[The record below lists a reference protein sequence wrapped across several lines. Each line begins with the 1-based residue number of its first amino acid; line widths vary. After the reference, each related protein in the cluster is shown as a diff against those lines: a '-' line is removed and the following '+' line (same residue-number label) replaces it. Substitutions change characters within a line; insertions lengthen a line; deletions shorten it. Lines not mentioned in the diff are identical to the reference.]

1 MKTLTTPVVSLAVCA
16 MVGLAGCHRGES
28 IDTHAL
34 RPGAFD
40 PCVMALAPH
49 QGTGDVDSDIARVQ
63 QRARDAAHPVPPL
76 TELAQ
81 QFITRAR
88 TSQVATYYVMA
99 EHAALCVES
108 KDPGNAQALLMRGHV
123 LHQFH
128 RFAEAEVLA
137 RQVVAKRGLFLDYG
151 LLGDVLLEQGRI
163 QDAADAYQKMID
175 LKPYFHSYTRAA
187 HLRWIKGDLSGAI
200 ELIGMAI
207 KAASPR
213 DPESA
218 AWAYTRLANYELQAG
233 RREDAMLASDR
244 ALSYQ
249 PAYAAALLVRGR
261 TLLADGKAAAA
272 VDVLRRAALNSPLPE
287 HEWAL
292 ADALRAVGDLDE
304 ARTVEERLGR
314 GGATTD
320 PRTFALY
327 LATRRERSDEA
338 LALAEKEMTNR
349 QDVFTLDAL
358 AWSLAAAGRTAEA
371 DAVMT
376 RALAEGTQ
384 DARLFYHAGVIASAR
399 GESARARRWFDKAAA
414 SAQMLLPSERDD
426 MTQQLASVKGQ
437 AHNRRSAI

>member
-1 MKTLTTPVVSLAVCA
+1 MKTLSTVVVSLV
-16 MVGLAGCHRGES
+16 VSTVFGLAACRREAVA
-28 IDTHAL
+28 THAA

-49 QGTGDVDSDIARVQ
+49 QGTGDVDAGIARLQ
-63 QRARDAAHPVPPL
+63 QRARDAAHPIAPL
-76 TELAQ
+76 NELAQ

-88 TSQVATYYVMA
+88 TSQVSTYYVMA

-108 KDPGNAQALLMRGHV
+108 KDPGNAQALLIRGHV

-128 RFAEAEVLA
+128 RFAEAETLA

-163 QDAADAYQKMID
+163 EDAGDAYQKMID

-187 HLRWIKGDLSGAI
+187 HLRWIKGDLPGAV
-200 ELIGMAI
+200 ELIQLAI
-207 KAASPR
+207 KAVSPR

-233 RREDAMLASDR
+233 RGAEALRASDA
-244 ALSYQ
+244 ALGYQ
-249 PAYAAALLVRGR
+249 RDYAAALLVRGR
-261 TLLADGKAAAA
+261 TLLADGKPDAA
-272 VDVLRRAALNSPLPE
+272 VAALRRAALVSPLPE

-292 ADALRAVGDLDE
+292 ADGLRAAGNLDE
-304 ARTVEERLGR
+304 ARAVEERLGR
-314 GGATTD
+314 SGAMSD

-327 LATRRERSDEA
+327 LATRRERTDEA
-338 LALAEKEMTNR
+338 VALAQKEMANR
-349 QDVFTLDAL
+349 KDVFTLDAL

-371 DAVMT
+371 DDAMKQ
-376 RALAEGTQ
+376 ALAEGTK

-399 GESARARRWFDKAAA
+399 GESARARRWLDKAVAA
-414 SAQMLLPSERDD
+414 QQMLLPSEREQ
-426 MTQQLASVKGQ
+426 MTQQLARLKRQ
-437 AHNRRSAI
+437 AHSRRSAL